1 MIVFMYSK
9 HLENKKIVNKKIDVP
24 NKINYCEVSKASD
37 EIMLD
42 RFFNGKEIDF
52 PFTNN

>member
-1 MIVFMYSK
+1 MYSK
-9 HLENKKIVNKKIDVP
+9 HLESKKNFNKKIDVP
-24 NKINYCEVSKASD
+24 NKIDNCKVSKASD